1 MDSIN
6 QNQPE
11 DNFKNLS
18 GKEALTKIKELADAA
33 KSCFFCTSIKE
44 GQPFDTRP
52 MAPQKIDDEG
62 NFWFL
67 SADDSH
73 KNKEIEENPAT
84 QLLFQGGHY
93 SEYMSLYGTTEI
105 SKDKA
110 KIKEL
115 WEPTLKTWFTEGEDD
130 PRITV
135 LKFMPFDGYYWD
147 TKNGMVVATAK
158 RLYGAIVGETYDD
171 SVEGNIKPV

>member
-11 DNFKNLS
+11 DNFKNLI
-18 GKEALTKIKELADAA
+18 GKEAIDKIKELAEKAG
-33 KSCFFCTSIKE
+33 SCFFCTDIKT
-44 GQPFDTRP
+44 GKPFDTRP
-52 MAPQKIDDEG
+52 MAPEKIDDQG

-67 SADDSH
+67 SSSDSH
-73 KNKEIEENPAT
+73 KNEELEQDSSV
-84 QLLFQGGHY
+84 QLLFQGSSY
-93 SEYMSLYGTTEI
+93 SDYLSIYGKSVI

-115 WEPTLKTWFTEGEDD
+115 WDPMMKTWFTEGEDD

-135 LKFMPFDGYYWD
+135 IQVIPSEGYYWD
-147 TKNGMVVATAK
+147 TKHGMAVATVK
-158 RLYGAIVGETYDD
+158 RIFGAIKGETYDD
-171 SVEGNIKPV
+171 SIEGNIKP